1 MTKCKFLGIALT
13 ASLLAACT
21 ADPADRASAGGSEHD
36 AVIGKLIHT
45 SNNAD
50 EGKLLLYVN
59 DDAVEAFEAAVETGE
74 TTRSGLSDV
83 DEVLYNIGATSI
95 ERLFVVDKRH
105 EANLRAE
112 GMHRW
117 YVVRFDEDQDL
128 DQAAVSFAA
137 LADIDR
143 VEFCQKVKKCGWSEP
158 RVVDLD
164 DLADMTRAVEYQ
176 FNDPSLPLQW
186 HYINT
191 GDPKISSRAVA
202 GADINVA
209 PAWKLETGNRDIV
222 VAVVDEAVDYTH
234 EDLAANMWI
243 NEAEKNGEKNTDD
256 DDNGYKDDIYGY
268 NFHTPGPLTWNRPG
282 DTGHGTHVAGTVAAV
297 NNNALGVSGV
307 AGGSGNNDGVR
318 IMSCQIFSNNTGA
331 GVDASARAIQYAAN
345 NGACILQCSWGTE
358 AMTPGLASDSDFER
372 NVAAEHQALVYFAKY
387 AKSCPALDGGLI
399 VFAAGNDTKPQAGY
413 PAAYNNIIAVT
424 SFSSDGLPAYYTNYG
439 PGCNIAAP
447 GGDAYEDRST
457 GRCSILSTLPNGRY
471 GYMDGTSMACP
482 HVSGIAAL
490 GLSYALKLGKT
501 FTVDEY
507 KALLLT
513 SVNDINARLV
523 GTRESKITQNLA
535 DYKGK
540 MGTGTIDTFQVL
552 MNVRGTRCIPV
563 KVGGEESINIQNYLG
578 SGELGMKMT
587 AVEMAASDMA
597 ALGITEKPVV
607 FGNNIVLKCTKPGA
621 AIIKVN
627 LIAGGTAA
635 GGGATMGGM
644 LITKEFAIIARPA
657 FANNGGWL

>member
-1 MTKCKFLGIALT
+1 MTKCKILGIALT
-13 ASLLAACT
+13 VSLLAACT
-21 ADPADRASAGGSEHD
+21 ADPADSGSAGGREYD
-36 AVIGKLIHT
+36 AAIGKLIHT

-50 EGKLLLYVN
+50 AGKLLLYVN
-59 DDAVEAFEAAVETGE
+59 DDAVEAFEAAAGAGE

-83 DEVLYNIGATSI
+83 DEVLYNIGVTSV
-95 ERLFVVDKRH
+95 ERLFVFDKRH

-117 YVVRFDEDQDL
+117 YVVRFDEEQNL
-128 DQAAVSFAA
+128 DDAAISLAG

-143 VEFCQKVKKCGWSEP
+143 VEFCLKVKKCDWSEP
-158 RVVDLD
+158 RIVDLD
-164 DLADMTRAVEYQ
+164 DVADITRAVEYQ
-176 FNDPSLPLQW
+176 FNDPRLSLQW

-191 GDPKISSRAVA
+191 GDPNISRRAVA

-209 PAWKLETGNRDIV
+209 PAWKLETGNRDVV
-222 VAVVDEAVDYTH
+222 VAVVDEGVDYTH
-234 EDLAANMWI
+234 EDLAANMWV
-243 NEAEKNGEKNTDD
+243 NEAEKNGQKDSDD
-256 DDNGYKDDIYGY
+256 DDNGYKDDIYGF
-268 NFHTPGPLTWNRPG
+268 NFHTPGPITWNRPK
-282 DTGHGTHVAGTVAAV
+282 DTGHGTHVAGTVSAV
-297 NNNALGVSGV
+297 NNNGLGVCGV
-307 AGGSGNNDGVR
+307 AGGSGKNDGVR
-318 IMSCQIFSNNTGA
+318 IMSCQIFSNDTSA
-331 GVDASARAIQYAAN
+331 GIDATARAIQYAAN
-345 NGACILQCSWGTE
+345 NGACILQCSWGTD

-372 NVAAEHQALVYFAKY
+372 NAAAEHQALIYFARY

-399 VFAAGNDTKPQAGY
+399 VFAAGNDAKPQSGY
-413 PAAYNNIIAVT
+413 PAAYNNIISVT
-424 SFSSDGLPAYYTNYG
+424 SVSPDGMPAWYTNYG
-439 PGCNIAAP
+439 LGCNIAAP

-457 GRCSILSTLPNGRY
+457 GRCSILSTLPNGKY

-501 FTVDEY
+501 FSVDEY

-513 SVNDINARLV
+513 SVNDINSLLV
-523 GTRESKITQNLA
+523 GTRDSKIIQNLA

-563 KVGGEESINIQNYLG
+563 TVGSEVSVNIQNYLG

-587 AVEMAASDMA
+587 TVDMDAYDMA
-597 ALGITEKPVV
+597 ALGIAEKPLV
-607 FGNNIVLKCTKPGA
+607 FGNNIMIKCTKPGA
-621 AIIKVN
+621 GIIKVN
-627 LIAGGTAA
+627 LVAGGTAA